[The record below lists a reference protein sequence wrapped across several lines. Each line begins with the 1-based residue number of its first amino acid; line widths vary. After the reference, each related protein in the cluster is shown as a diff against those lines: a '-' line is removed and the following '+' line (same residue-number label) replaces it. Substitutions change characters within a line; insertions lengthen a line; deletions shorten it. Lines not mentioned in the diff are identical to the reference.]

1 MEGFYQF
8 KWDHERR
15 KRLIS
20 EYEYFNFENQLK
32 SIEKVRWIKRQ
43 KQLVR
48 NKRDFLSFNT
58 SSKHKFVYKLNND
71 PLWLESWYLNRKI
84 LENITDMNVIE
95 AWNSGYT
102 GKGVVVSILDDG
114 LERDHPD
121 LAGNYVCF

>member
-1 MEGFYQF
+1 M
-8 KWDHERR
+8 WHSD
-15 KRLIS
+15 
-20 EYEYFNFENQLK
+20 
-32 SIEKVRWIKRQ
+32 
-43 KQLVR
+43 
-48 NKRDFLSFNT
+48 
-58 SSKHKFVYKLNND
+58 SKHKFVYKLNND